1 MDVASIAL
9 SNEELM
15 RLFIAV
21 VLLIFSSQTLG
32 YLFDRFGM
40 PKVIGEI
47 FGGLLLGPTLLG
59 FFAPNLYTW
68 IFNSFA
74 VEGKL
79 ISMVSWFGLI
89 LLMFVSGLEVHGGFS
104 KADRRTATLI
114 LLIAT
119 VLPFVAGVAATSVY
133 NFSQFLGPRGNPL
146 SLTIIVGI
154 AVAVTSIPVISK
166 IFIDLRIIDTHF
178 ARIVLAVATVED
190 IVLWAALAIAT
201 GLANELAPSFT
212 GILSTVAITVGFLAA
227 AIFTLP
233 RLTRTV
239 YNSTKANVII
249 KSSPARYAL
258 FLCFSSVAAA
268 SLLNVNI
275 VFGAF
280 LPGIAIAS
288 MPSDVFGKAAKQIKT
303 VSLAFFTPV
312 YFAVVGLQLDLIHQF
327 NPLFFLGFLLFSTT
341 IKSVATLIA
350 GKLLRKDW
358 LSTVN
363 LTVALNTRGGP
374 GIVLATTAFSLGL
387 INETLFTTLVL
398 TAIITSL
405 FAGYW
410 LRYVLAKG
418 WTLFHD

>member
-1 MDVASIAL
+1 
-9 SNEELM
+9 M

-21 VLLIFSSQTLG
+21 VLLIFSGQSLG

-68 IFNSFA
+68 IFNAFA

-89 LLMFVSGLEVHGGFS
+89 LLMFVSGLEIQGGFS
-104 KADRRTATLI
+104 KADRRFATLI
-114 LLIAT
+114 LLSAT
-119 VLPFVAGVAATSVY
+119 ALPFVAGVAASSLY
-133 NFSQFLGPRGNPL
+133 DFSPFLGPKGNPL
-146 SLTIIVGI
+146 SLAIIIGI

-190 IVLWAALAIAT
+190 IILWAALAIAT
-201 GLANELAPSFT
+201 GLANELAPSFL

-233 RLTRTV
+233 RLTKTV
-239 YNSTKANVII
+239 YNSKANVII

-258 FLCFSSVAAA
+258 FLCFSSVAVA

-288 MPSDVFGKAAKQIKT
+288 MSSDVFGKAAKQIKT

-327 NPLFFLGFLLFSTT
+327 NPLFFLGFLLFSTA

-350 GKLLRKDW
+350 GKILRKDW
-358 LSTVN
+358 LSTIN

-374 GIVLATTAFSLGL
+374 GIVLATVAFNLGI
-387 INETLFTTLVL
+387 INETLFTTLVM

-410 LRYVLAKG
+410 LRYVVAKG
-418 WTLFHD
+418 WTLFHE

>member
-21 VLLIFSSQTLG
+21 VLLIFSGQSLG

-68 IFNSFA
+68 IFNAFA

-89 LLMFVSGLEVHGGFS
+89 LLMFVSGLEVQGGFS
-104 KADRRTATLI
+104 KADRRFATLI
-114 LLIAT
+114 LLSAT
-119 VLPFVAGVAATSVY
+119 ALPFVAGVAASSVY
-133 NFSQFLGPRGNPL
+133 DFSQFLGPKGNPL
-146 SLTIIVGI
+146 SLAIIIGI

-190 IVLWAALAIAT
+190 IILWAALAIAT
-201 GLANELAPSFT
+201 GLANELAPSLL
-212 GILSTVAITVGFLAA
+212 GILSTVTITVGFLAA

-239 YNSTKANVII
+239 YSSKANVII

-258 FLCFSSVAAA
+258 FLCFSSVAVA

-288 MPSDVFGKAAKQIKT
+288 MPGDVFGKAAKQIKT

-327 NPLFFLGFLLFSTT
+327 NPLFFLGFLLFSTA

-350 GKLLRKDW
+350 GKILRKDW
-358 LSTVN
+358 LSTIN

-374 GIVLATTAFSLGL
+374 GIVLATVAFNLGL

-410 LRYVLAKG
+410 LRYVLSKG

>member
-1 MDVASIAL
+1 MDTASIAL

-21 VLLIFSSQTLG
+21 VLLIFASQSLG

-68 IFNSFA
+68 IFNAFA

-89 LLMFVSGLEVHGGFS
+89 LLMFVSGLEIQGGFS
-104 KADRRTATLI
+104 KADRRIATLI
-114 LLIAT
+114 LLAAT
-119 VLPFVAGVAATSVY
+119 ALPFVAGVAASSLY
-133 NFSQFLGPRGNPL
+133 DFSPFIGPKGNPL
-146 SLTIIVGI
+146 SLAIIIGI

-190 IVLWAALAIAT
+190 IILWAALAIAT
-201 GLANELAPSFT
+201 GLANELAPSLT
-212 GILSTVAITVGFLAA
+212 GILSTVAITIGFLAA

-239 YNSTKANVII
+239 YNSKANVII

-258 FLCFSSVAAA
+258 FLCFSSVAVA

-350 GKLLRKDW
+350 GKILRKDW

-374 GIVLATTAFSLGL
+374 GIVLATVAFNLGI

-410 LRYVLAKG
+410 LRYVISKG
-418 WTLFHD
+418 WTLFHE